1 MKAAA
6 WRPWEERNQGGPGR
20 GGARLATKES
30 LGERTRRAGWGGG
43 GRDRGGPGGE
53 GAAMWAGQLDSERVC
68 CVADGAAVML
78 AGLLCGGRAGR
89 AAAAGGTVA
98 RLLRSGRCFCAVCW
112 AAVMRVGLLRCVRA
126 GQLRCG

>member
-1 MKAAA
+1 M
-6 WRPWEERNQGGPGR
+6 R
-20 GGARLATKES
+20 GKTCGLRS
-30 LGERTRRAGWGGG
+30 LYTLSACLGWKHIPP
-43 GRDRGGPGGE
+43 PGGE
-53 GAAMWAGQLDSERVC
+53 GAARWAGQLDSERVC